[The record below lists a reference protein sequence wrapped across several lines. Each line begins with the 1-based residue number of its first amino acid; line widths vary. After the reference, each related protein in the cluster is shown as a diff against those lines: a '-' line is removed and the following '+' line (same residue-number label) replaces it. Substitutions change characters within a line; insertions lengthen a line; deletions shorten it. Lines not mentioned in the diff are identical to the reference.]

1 MSNVT
6 ASKFALISTSK
17 ISTAFPIQIDADVIE
32 ALANAIESI
41 GFNVVPL
48 IVRDYGDAFKPD
60 YNLINSDYQQVS
72 TLMALRVLRER
83 DWIKWRNCSAV
94 IVNPV
99 GDSGERVERAQAIA
113 AQLGLS
119 RP

>member
-1 MSNVT
+1 MNTTQSR
-6 ASKFALISTSK
+6 FALVTTSK
-17 ISTAFPIQIDADVIE
+17 ISTAFPIEIDRNIIE

-48 IVRDYGDAFKPD
+48 VVRDYGTPMKPE
-60 YNLINSDYQQVS
+60 YNLIDSTYQQVS

-83 DWIKWRNCSAV
+83 DPQKWCNCNVV

-99 GDSGERVERAQAIA
+99 GSEGERVERAQAIA